1 MNKLLSQQNQIIVL
15 KGYVF
20 MEGKMLWD
28 KFTKEGKV
36 TDYLEYRKHINGAE
50 AEVKMELEKVDQ
62 NQCFGISN
70 KGTER
75 R

>member
-1 MNKLLSQQNQIIVL
+1 
-15 KGYVF
+15 

-36 TDYLEYRKHINGAE
+36 SDYLEYRKHINGAE

-62 NQCFGISN
+62 NQCFGVSN
-70 KGTER
+70 KRTER

>member
-1 MNKLLSQQNQIIVL
+1 
-15 KGYVF
+15 

-36 TDYLEYRKHINGAE
+36 ADYLEYRKHINGLE
-50 AEVKMELEKVDQ
+50 AEVETELGKFDQ
-62 NQCFGISN
+62 NQCFGVSD

-75 R
+75 RRI